1 MRVSTAE
8 DNSCVVTSHGLPTSD
23 YSRGVSLD
31 PHESIQLASN
41 LIFYPQTNS
50 DPTSTLSWPLRAESP
65 SQKAWTGCSF
75 WLLGKE
81 GWCKEGVWPLIP
93 VAAISKKQEL
103 FYTLFWDGHS
113 DLATRQRRGSGEN
126 KVSFIHRSW
135 RQEAHRATWINPS
148 VVKRQKAGL
157 KRKLRLRHL
166 LRLPQQRQSREGW
179 AVQFQ
184 PVSLMR
190 EIDS

>member
-1 MRVSTAE
+1 MDFPLLTTAGGYPLIPMRAS
-8 DNSCVVTSHGLPTSD
+8 SWPVTSSSTHRQTLIPLLLCHDHWEPSP
-23 YSRGVSLD
+23 RARK
-31 PHESIQLASN
+31 HERVVL
-41 LIFYPQTNS
+41 F
-50 DPTSTLSWPLRAESP
+50 D
-65 SQKAWTGCSF
+65 F
-75 WLLGKE
+75 WE
-81 GWCKEGVWPLIP
+81 RRGWCKEGVWPLIP

-113 DLATRQRRGSGEN
+113 DLATRQRRGSGKN